1 MRKEK
6 SMEEQLVRVCVLF
19 CVLFTIILMF
29 LKVLRVLTLA
39 WLWVFAPVW
48 IPLLI
53 VFLWMVIRK
62 LFND

>member
-29 LKVLRVLTLA
+29 LKVLRVFTLA

>member
-29 LKVLRVLTLA
+29 LKVLRVFTLA
-39 WLWVFAPVW
+39 WLWVFTPVW